1 MDNKGFFYYED
12 RSNVPYNRNKRK
24 GENNAALIAFIIVG
38 ALLISV
44 LSAVVGSVVA
54 GKRIED
60 ARNTQKAVVI
70 YKSETDHPL
79 SDKIGTGQP
88 LSVSQIVNIAKH
100 SVVEIKTET
109 TVYGGFYG
117 NYIASGAGSGVI
129 ISDDGHIITNHHVIS
144 GADTITITLA
154 DGSVSAADVIGV
166 DEKTDLAVVKLAE
179 DFDGLIPAIIGDSSK
194 LVVGQ
199 SVVAI
204 GNPLGSLGGTVTD
217 GILSAVQRRIT
228 VDGLEMELLQ
238 TNAAV
243 NPGNSGGGL
252 FNCYGEL
259 IGIVNAKSSDVSIE
273 GIGFA
278 IPSSVADYV
287 AKEIIEKGYVP
298 GRPDYNALP
307 IVEINTIPPFSVY
320 PKVGLYVT
328 QNTGSFRKYDFIV
341 KADGKPVSSKKDWQ
355 KAVINHDAGEVM
367 VVTIKRGNIEFEIEY
382 TLPEK
387 VG

>member
-24 GENNAALIAFIIVG
+24 GGNNAALIAFIIVG

-166 DEKTDLAVVKLAE
+166 D
-179 DFDGLIPAIIGDSSK
+179 
-194 LVVGQ
+194 
-199 SVVAI
+199 
-204 GNPLGSLGGTVTD
+204 
-217 GILSAVQRRIT
+217 
-228 VDGLEMELLQ
+228 
-238 TNAAV
+238 
-243 NPGNSGGGL
+243 
-252 FNCYGEL
+252 
-259 IGIVNAKSSDVSIE
+259 
-273 GIGFA
+273 
-278 IPSSVADYV
+278 
-287 AKEIIEKGYVP
+287 
-298 GRPDYNALP
+298 
-307 IVEINTIPPFSVY
+307 
-320 PKVGLYVT
+320 
-328 QNTGSFRKYDFIV
+328 
-341 KADGKPVSSKKDWQ
+341 
-355 KAVINHDAGEVM
+355 
-367 VVTIKRGNIEFEIEY
+367 
-382 TLPEK
+382 
-387 VG
+387 

>member
-1 MDNKGFFYYED
+1 M
-12 RSNVPYNRNKRK
+12 
-24 GENNAALIAFIIVG
+24 
-38 ALLISV
+38 
-44 LSAVVGSVVA
+44 GSVVA

-129 ISDDGHIITNHHVIS
+129 ISDDGHITTNHHVIS
-144 GADTITITLA
+144 GADTITITPA

-166 DEKTDLAVVKLAE
+166 DEKTDLAVVKACRGFRWAHPRNHRRFFQACRRPKRSR
-179 DFDGLIPAIIGDSSK
+179 DR
-194 LVVGQ
+194 Q
-199 SVVAI
+199 
-204 GNPLGSLGGTVTD
+204 PLGSLGGTVTD

-328 QNTGSFRKYDFIV
+328 QKHRL
-341 KADGKPVSSKKDWQ
+341 
-355 KAVINHDAGEVM
+355 
-367 VVTIKRGNIEFEIEY
+367 
-382 TLPEK
+382 LPR
-387 VG
+387 V

>member
-320 PKVGLYVT
+320 PKV
-328 QNTGSFRKYDFIV
+328 
-341 KADGKPVSSKKDWQ
+341 
-355 KAVINHDAGEVM
+355 
-367 VVTIKRGNIEFEIEY
+367 
-382 TLPEK
+382 
-387 VG
+387 